1 MAPGSDV
8 KSEYMKR
15 FRAPRWDVHAP
26 CYRELLL
33 YRLGR
38 RLLEQAH
45 RPWLWA
51 DPGPAAPPPGPAAP
65 EAPQRPGSGA
75 ARGAEAAGPQD
86 PAAAAA
92 GPPGKRG
99 ERRRHSGAVG
109 DEWVQVPTIPARP
122 RIPEGLGSE
131 ACMDWASGVAVGF
144 VHLKTSTLSAK
155 EVEEKP
161 AVEEE
166 GKPEQPAE
174 PSTADRAP
182 RGAEP
187 PQRPSALFARGGR
200 KAARGPQ
207 TPTVKTRENKHP
219 FALYGWGEK
228 QAATGGQRTHN
239 VCASASAR
247 EIHESAL
254 RAKSRRQVEKRKLAA
269 QRQRANSVSVEKN
282 TKVQSSPDNPW
293 VTEYMR
299 CYSAR
304 A

>member
-1 MAPGSDV
+1 PIILSFSKA
-8 KSEYMKR
+8 
-15 FRAPRWDVHAP
+15 
-26 CYRELLL
+26 
-33 YRLGR
+33 
-38 RLLEQAH
+38 
-45 RPWLWA
+45 
-51 DPGPAAPPPGPAAP
+51 
-65 EAPQRPGSGA
+65 
-75 ARGAEAAGPQD
+75 
-86 PAAAAA
+86 
-92 GPPGKRG
+92 
-99 ERRRHSGAVG
+99 
-109 DEWVQVPTIPARP
+109 
-122 RIPEGLGSE
+122 
-131 ACMDWASGVAVGF
+131 
-144 VHLKTSTLSAK
+144 LSAK